1 MMMQRI
7 TKVQIN
13 LVTETMLMEI
23 AVENEKKIYLMR
35 IILKKLYRL
44 YLSGN

>member
-1 MMMQRI
+1 MQTI
-7 TKVQIN
+7 TSVQIN

-35 IILKKLYRL
+35 IILKKLSRL